1 MAAKMPGG
9 DRGLARFELAAA
21 AVALVLLFALI
32 PHAITGDGLVRY
44 DSLNTL
50 LTKGEL
56 AEQRYSYVG
65 PLAAAPIWI
74 QNARTRR
81 MWWAERFN
89 VILLAAAATAAWRLL
104 RGSLSPS
111 IRASFVL
118 ILIAAG
124 MMPNHVRNFYGEVF
138 TAVTVATGLM
148 TVLVANRRAGWVLV
162 ALGVANTPASLGG
175 LAAVAAWHWWRARR
189 FDGFAAVVAAA
200 AIVLLENYFV
210 RGGFLQS
217 SYSGDQGFRTV
228 MPFSGRSGFSYP
240 LLPGLLSLFF
250 SFGKGLVFFAPG
262 LLFVAQARRAADR
275 KVADLLDAWML
286 FLLGLLLVYARW
298 WAWYGGWY
306 WGPRFLLIA
315 VYPSAL
321 ALALV
326 LSSPQSPPRRG
337 LVAAAVLWTFW
348 VGVSGAVFATD
359 GLGVC
364 MENSYALEHL
374 CWYVPEFSPLF
385 RHLVIRPPALATWQI
400 GWMAFA
406 TTAAALE
413 IGGRGSEVGR
423 DR

>member
-1 MAAKMPGG
+1 MTAKMAAEDKLM
-9 DRGLARFELAAA
+9 RFELAAA

-50 LTKGEL
+50 LTKGEV

-89 VILLAAAATAAWRLL
+89 VILLAAGAAAAWRLL
-104 RGSLSPS
+104 RGSASPAV
-111 IRASFVL
+111 RASFVL
-118 ILIAAG
+118 ILVAAG

-138 TAVTVATGLM
+138 TAVTVATGLLV
-148 TVLVANRRAGWVLV
+148 VLVANHRAGWVLV

-175 LAAVAAWHWWRARR
+175 LAAVAAWRWWRARKY
-189 FDGFAAVVAAA
+189 DGAVAVVAAA

-210 RGGFLQS
+210 RGGFLES

-240 LLPGLLSLFF
+240 LLPGVLSLLF
-250 SFGKGLVFFAPG
+250 SFGKGLLFFAPG

-275 KVADLLDAWML
+275 KVADLLDAWL
-286 FLLGLLLVYARW
+286 
-298 WAWYGGWY
+298 
-306 WGPRFLLIA
+306 RFLLIA

-321 ALALV
+321 ALAIV
-326 LSSPQSPPRRG
+326 LSAAPSWRRR
-337 LVAAAVLWTFW
+337 LVVAAALLWTFW
-348 VGVSGAVFATD
+348 VGVSGAVFGTD
-359 GLGVC
+359 GLGLC
-364 MENSYALEHL
+364 MDNSYALEHL

-385 RHLVIRPPALATWQI
+385 RHLVIRPPGLEGWQI
-400 GWMAFA
+400 AWMVFA
-406 TTAAALE
+406 IAPAAVLAARAL
-413 IGGRGSEVGR
+413 RL
-423 DR
+423 DD